1 MNFKITYGDV
11 VRHMNDYE
19 LAEFL
24 VLEKIK
30 ILAQALQAEDDPDKM
45 AVFAKELNEHFV
57 ELVKEQLVWVKS
69 EAKTKEDDD

>member
-1 MNFKITYGDV
+1 MNFKITHGDI

-30 ILAQALQAEDDPDKM
+30 ILAQALQAEEDQEKM